1 MASFTLPALINSR
14 NSLNSKNSVQNKQMP
29 LPPCYIFMTKPA
41 NEKDKQSPSDTPTER
56 PNDNGGKSKVKPHD
70 KQYHADEPHGGNIA
84 KKHEREEQPVHSV
97 KAVPKS

>member
-1 MASFTLPALINSR
+1 
-14 NSLNSKNSVQNKQMP
+14 MP

-56 PNDNGGKSKVKPHD
+56 PNDNGGKSKIKPHD